1 MTKYDC
7 TLEGIRVR
15 AENRRAREREIAKY
29 ESIHKLQ
36 NPNKNPVE
44 NRFENRFENGTG
56 IELTFLQEII
66 VVFLFYAC
74 IYLYWFVN

>member
-1 MTKYDC
+1 MIKYDC
-7 TLEGIRVR
+7 TLYGIRNR
-15 AENRRAREREIAKY
+15 SENRRAREMDFAKY

-44 NRFENRFENGTG
+44 NPVENRFENGTG

>member
-7 TLEGIRVR
+7 TLYGIRVR
-15 AENRRAREREIAKY
+15 AEERRARERELAKY
-29 ESIHKLQ
+29 ESIHKI
-36 NPNKNPVE
+36 PVENPVE
-44 NRFENRFENGTG
+44 NRNEIQTENGTG

-74 IYLYWFVN
+74 IYLYWFVD